1 MCDFLSTLE
10 ASVPST
16 NPHEYFLRFPT
27 LTAPTFTI
35 VYHTTAPHRPYAQ
48 LLTCAMAFKPITISH
63 VFCTVVV
70 VPWCLSAVSKQTT
83 PTDIACRDGTYVD
96 LPQKAC
102 SVAPRNE
109 TLEHPN
115 RLSAPPLAYP
125 VPYDKSHADAP
136 LYSSQCRQH
145 SVLCSTT
152 RQGVLSIM
160 TVLLSSTTTTGRRA
174 LLAISC
180 VDDRKTPSIHR
191 LTFVFLSGLRWQ
203 LSGLSELPLKQRL
216 LLLLSCQS
224 SFFIMFSKS
233 HIFLF
238 FAFVGLF
245 KYHVRACCRASNAI
259 LQYRKHSAVIPHKAA
274 KQVRADQ
281 NATTQASKQESV
293 YVLYCTTASTT
304 QHSASARTKP
314 QRKYVPIRVRRRKQ
328 ADSVDVSQ
336 HVVVHL

>member
-27 LTAPTFTI
+27 LTAPTHTI

-48 LLTCAMAFKPITISH
+48 LLTCVMAFKPITISH
-63 VFCTVVV
+63 VFCAVVV

-115 RLSAPPLAYP
+115 HLSAPPLAYP
-125 VPYDKSHADAP
+125 VPYDGSHADAS
-136 LYSSQCRQH
+136 LYSSHCRQH

-152 RQGVLSIM
+152 RQRVLSIM

-174 LLAISC
+174 LLAI
-180 VDDRKTPSIHR
+180 V
-191 LTFVFLSGLRWQ
+191 LTTGKLQ
-203 LSGLSELPLKQRL
+203 AYID
-216 LLLLSCQS
+216 LLLSSSAGSVGNYLASQS
-224 SFFIMFSKS
+224 SHLNNAFFYCFHASLPFSS
-233 HIFLF
+233 CFRRATFSFFLPLW
-238 FAFVGLF
+238 ASLSTM
-245 KYHVRACCRASNAI
+245 YAHVVE
-259 LQYRKHSAVIPHKAA
+259 HPM
-274 KQVRADQ
+274 
-281 NATTQASKQESV
+281 
-293 YVLYCTTASTT
+293 LYCSTASTA
-304 QHSASARTKP
+304 QSSRTKP
-314 QRKYVPIRVRRRKQ
+314 QSKYAPIRTRQRKQ
-328 ADSVDVSQ
+328 ANKRASTYCIALPQAQ
-336 HVVVHL
+336 HSTARQPAQSRNASTCRSECDDASKQTALT